1 MLMLNMSVIISTRA
15 RVIISALSFVNFGET
30 IYYYQDALSQ
40 DRVSFRYGY
49 GKTRLDISTFTVID
63 FIYAE
68 NRF

>member
-30 IYYYQDALSQ
+30 IYYYQD
-40 DRVSFRYGY
+40 RVSFRYGY